1 MADGAGNGAGG
12 DYKTFMGAGFGTLL
26 VQLSG
31 GSKETPPSASS
42 RAYLRDGL
50 PSMYADGD
58 FGMRFV
64 GALETLLDPIV
75 AMLDALP
82 EHFDP
87 DYAPRHILNLLSA
100 WLGVDL
106 DESRAISVQREVIR
120 RAAELGQRRGTK
132 GGLELALSLAFPDV
146 PLRVEDEG
154 GSRSGSPGRRW
165 NQNRHSSSC
174 IATSPLPR
182 TFRPPSHVALSSSSR
197 YTPPTGCASKPR
209 RRNPL
214 SHESLLQLRPRKSR
228 RSGLLRVRRVP
239 ALGPHGGRPG
249 GHA

>member
-1 MADGAGNGAGG
+1 MAEGTGNGSGG
-12 DYKTFMGAGFGTLL
+12 EYQTFMGAGFGTLM
-26 VQLSG
+26 VQLSS

-50 PSMYADGD
+50 PSLYADGD

-106 DESRAISVQREVIR
+106 DESQPIAVQRDTIR
-120 RAAELGQRRGTK
+120 RAAELGRRRGTK
-132 GGLELALSLAFPDV
+132 GGLELALELAFPGT
-146 PLRVEDEG
+146 PLRVEDDG
-154 GSRSGSPGRRW
+154 GVYFSE
-165 NQNRHSSSC
+165 SSE
-174 IATSPLPR
+174 PLE
-182 TFRPPSHVALSSSSR
+182 
-197 YTPPTGCASKPR
+197 SKPAQFVVYCDKPVSEDVQAAIAR
-209 RRNPL
+209 CIENFKPVHTAYR
-214 SHESLLQLRPRKSR
+214 
-228 RSGLLRVRRVP
+228 LRVKAP
-239 ALGPHGGRPG
+239 KKKPES
-249 GHA
+249 

>member
-1 MADGAGNGAGG
+1 VADGAGNGAGG
-12 DYKTFMGAGFGTLL
+12 EYKTFMGAGFGTLL
-26 VQLSG
+26 VQLSS

-106 DESRAISVQREVIR
+106 DESRAIAVQREVIR

-146 PLRVEDEG
+146 PLRVEDDG
-154 GSRSGSPGRRW
+154 GVIWESG
-165 NQNRHSSSC
+165 
-174 IATSPLPR
+174 AK
-182 TFRPPSHVALSSSSR
+182 VE
-197 YTPPTGCASKPR
+197 SKPPQFVVYCDKPVTEDVQAAIAR
-209 RRNPL
+209 CIEQFKPVHTAYR
-214 SHESLLQLRPRKSR
+214 
-228 RSGLLRVRRVP
+228 LRVRAPKKKP
-239 ALGPHGGRPG
+239 ADS
-249 GHA
+249 

>member
-1 MADGAGNGAGG
+1 
-12 DYKTFMGAGFGTLL
+12 MGAGFGTLM
-26 VQLSG
+26 VQLSAG
-31 GSKETPPSASS
+31 TKETPKSASS

-50 PSMYADGD
+50 PSLYADGD

-106 DESRAISVQREVIR
+106 DESQPIAVQRDTIR
-120 RAAELGQRRGTK
+120 RAAELGRRRGTK
-132 GGLELALSLAFPDV
+132 GGLELALELAFPGM

-154 GSRSGSPGRRW
+154 GVVWSTSGESVEETAPQFVVYCDKPVDEKTQAAIAR
-165 NQNRHSSSC
+165 C
-174 IATSPLPR
+174 IEQ
-182 TFRPPSHVALSSSSR
+182 
-197 YTPPTGCASKPR
+197 YKPVHTAYR
-209 RRNPL
+209 
-214 SHESLLQLRPRKSR
+214 
-228 RSGLLRVRRVP
+228 LRVRAP
-239 ALGPHGGRPG
+239 KTKPPES
-249 GHA
+249 